1 VTYPNCVMKR
11 IAIIGGG
18 TSGLAAA
25 YELDKQRRAG
35 AAIEYSVFESA
46 AHLGG
51 VLVSERVDGC
61 LIEAG
66 PDSFLTEK
74 PWAAAL
80 CRELGLGDQI
90 IGSNDN
96 QRRTFILVRNRLVE
110 MPDGL
115 MFMVPTRLLPTV
127 LTPLFSWTTKLRM
140 GFELLHRP
148 HTLKGDESVAAF
160 VARHFGPEVVDRL
173 ADPLLSGIYGAD
185 SDKLS
190 VRAVLPRFIE
200 MERKYGSLTKG
211 MLVARRR
218 MAEMSKGKP
227 KPPLFSSL
235 KQGMQQM
242 VDALL
247 ERLDPQSLHTGE
259 PVTGLRR
266 DGLAWEVTTAGRRE
280 LYDGVIFGTP
290 AHAAAALLAP
300 TDPALAADLGAI
312 SYSSSVTT
320 NLIFRHAEIAGK
332 DPGFGFLVPRSEGRR
347 MLACTFVHN
356 KFPHRALGDR
366 AIVRG
371 FLGGLRDQQALAL
384 TDQQIVQTIRAEL
397 REITGITAEPLEA
410 RVYRWNRAMAQPSPG
425 HLERVA
431 RIEAAVEH
439 LPGLAL
445 AGNYFRGIGVPDC
458 VRTGQEAVRK
468 VGLPTSLPQTQLAA
482 R

>member
-1 VTYPNCVMKR
+1 MKR

-18 TSGLAAA
+18 TSGLSAA

-35 AAIEYSVFESA
+35 AALEYSVFESA
-46 AHLGG
+46 SHLGG

-61 LIEAG
+61 LIEGG

-80 CRELGLGDQI
+80 CREIGLGDQI
-90 IGSNDN
+90 IGSNDA

-115 MFMVPTRLLPTV
+115 MFMVPTRLLPTA

-140 GFELLHRP
+140 GFELLRRP
-148 HTLKGDESVAAF
+148 HVLVGDESVAAF
-160 VARHFGPEVVDRL
+160 VARHFGSEVVDRL
-173 ADPLLSGIYGAD
+173 ADPLLSGVYGAD
-185 SDKLS
+185 ADQLS

-200 MERKYGSLTKG
+200 MERRYGSLTRG
-211 MLVARRR
+211 MLAARRR
-218 MAEMSKGKP
+218 MTEMSKGKP

-235 KQGMQQM
+235 KQGMQQL

-247 ERLDPQSLHTGE
+247 ERLDPQRLYPGE
-259 PVTGLRR
+259 AVTGLRR
-266 DGLAWEVTTAGRRE
+266 HELAWEVTTLARRE
-280 LYDGVIFGTP
+280 LYDGVIFATP

-300 TDPALAADLGAI
+300 TAPALAADLEGI

-320 NLIFRHAEIAGK
+320 NLIYRHTDIRGQ

-347 MLACTFVHN
+347 MKACTFVHN
-356 KFPHRALGDR
+356 KFPHRAVGDR

-371 FLGGLRDQQALAL
+371 FLGGLRDQQALTM

-397 REITGITAEPLEA
+397 RAITGITAEPLEA

-431 RIEAAVEH
+431 RIECAVEH

-458 VRTGQEAVRK
+458 VRTGQEAARK
-468 VGLPTSLPQTQLAA
+468 LGISAAAPRTQPATS
-482 R
+482 